1 MNRTIAAGLLG
12 LCMLAATSSSALAQ
26 AGGHRFFG
34 RGPGAARPGA
44 INRGFGG
51 AQFFGGRAGAFG
63 GGLGA
68 YGGIGFFDQSP
79 TAYYDLFWEE
89 RVPYFAM
96 HPPVYYSAPI
106 PRTYGY
112 SPFAYPGEV
121 PTPELN
127 FGPPPETI
135 INPHAQPSAEPTSAR
150 DQTAGGPL
158 RLRNPYVEANLAE
171 TPGDASS
178 EDLAQSPTERAR

>member
-1 MNRTIAAGLLG
+1 MNRTIATCLLG
-12 LCMLAATSSSALAQ
+12 VCLVAASASSALAQ
-26 AGGHRFFG
+26 QGGRQFFG
-34 RGPGAARPGA
+34 RGPGQRNA
-44 INRGFGG
+44 IQRGQGGLPLFGG
-51 AQFFGGRAGAFG
+51 AAGGFG
-63 GGLGA
+63 GGLGGW
-68 YGGIGFFDQSP
+68 GGIGLFNQSP
-79 TAYYDLFWEE
+79 TAYYDLYWEE

-135 INPHAQPSAEPTSAR
+135 VNPHAQPNVEPTSAH

-158 RLRNPYVEANLAE
+158 RMRNPYVE
-171 TPGDASS
+171 GDVASDS
-178 EDLAQSPTERAR
+178 SDTDAGSLAQSPSEPKR